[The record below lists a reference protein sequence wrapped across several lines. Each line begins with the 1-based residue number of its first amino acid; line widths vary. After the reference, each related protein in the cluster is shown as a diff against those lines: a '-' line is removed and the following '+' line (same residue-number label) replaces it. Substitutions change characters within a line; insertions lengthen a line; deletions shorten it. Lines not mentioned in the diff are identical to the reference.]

1 MTVSLKTELEK
12 LAQTVVAGCQ
22 SSTTELALQIDALKT
37 LTAVY
42 VALQKHPGEEEPD
55 DTEFNFDKGIKRRA

>member
-1 MTVSLKTELEK
+1 MANDLKTTLVT
-12 LAQTVVAGCQ
+12 LAESVMEACKGDSVA
-22 SSTTELALQIDALKT
+22 LADRIDALKT

-55 DTEFNFDKGIKRRA
+55 DTEFNFDKGIKRRE